1 MTEQRPLVPVSWGEV
16 VDRKT
21 ILEIKVER
29 LQSPASVK
37 NVSRE
42 LKALGATLDGIAP
55 TPEALGQLEAAL
67 REVNRRL
74 WDIEDAIR
82 RKEADNSFDAE
93 FIELARSVYR
103 MNDERYRLKREI
115 SLLLRSDLLDEK
127 QYTSY

>member
-29 LQSPASVK
+29 LRSPASVK

-42 LKALGATLDGIAP
+42 LEALRATLDAITP
-55 TPEALGQLEAAL
+55 TPEVLGRLEAAL
-67 REVNRRL
+67 REVNRKL

-82 RKEADNSFDAE
+82 RKEADNSFDTE

-115 SLLLRSDLLDEK
+115 SVLLRSDLLDEK
-127 QYTSY
+127 QYTPY